1 MESNLL
7 STCCDQTMIN
17 CNKLFH
23 VFVDHPINSNR
34 YQIKRFIFKVLSH
47 SICEMASM
55 KNNRELDSQIKNHI
69 MIIRITWLLK
79 ELDHNVPD
87 QELILIEIGI

>member
-1 MESNLL
+1 
-7 STCCDQTMIN
+7 
-17 CNKLFH
+17 
-23 VFVDHPINSNR
+23 
-34 YQIKRFIFKVLSH
+34 
-47 SICEMASM
+47 M

-87 QELILIEIGI
+87 QQLILIEIVIQIVIFNVLFVDM